1 MLRRVRACRSV
12 LVLGMLV
19 LSGCGWE
26 ETPADR
32 SAKREWDEERSV
44 MREMGD
50 PDGVAL
56 FRVESRGLDGS
67 RNVSKATAKY
77 YDRVV
82 AADLNSIQPKNDLL
96 VQLRVFRQLEG
107 LNLSST
113 PVTDQ
118 GLMHLQGNPKLRWLR
133 LSGTKVTD
141 AGLSNLRDLPHLR
154 TLQLCGMP
162 ITDAGLQH
170 IAVLPALEYLA
181 VGENLHITDKGLR
194 HLQSVRTLRKLY
206 LDGTGVTDAG
216 LVYLRDLRELEVLS
230 LEATH
235 VTDAGM
241 AQLEVLDKLKEM
253 ALPKSVSKSTVA
265 AWKQKRPNIEIDT
278 PWATRFHGLTQE
290 GRFIGSIEMVNSSG
304 RRVTEAEVR
313 YGEGSI
319 LTFAGTMQ
327 ASGGGTVAAEGE
339 RLPASCTVH
348 WQTEEGRE
356 VDVKVDLRKIIATP
370 FEGDLVFEI
379 LPKEEARVFARKDD
393 HWSPP
398 HDR

>member
-1 MLRRVRACRSV
+1 MQRLGGYSRVR
-12 LVLGMLV
+12 
-19 LSGCGWE
+19 
-26 ETPADR
+26 
-32 SAKREWDEERSV
+32 
-44 MREMGD
+44 
-50 PDGVAL
+50 
-56 FRVESRGLDGS
+56 FRVEPRGLDAS
-67 RNVSKATAKY
+67 RIVPDAIAKY
-77 YDRVV
+77 YERVV
-82 AADLNSIQPKNDLL
+82 AADMSTIRAKNEHLPHL
-96 VQLRVFRQLEG
+96 KSFKQLEG
-107 LNLSST
+107 LY
-113 PVTDQ
+113 
-118 GLMHLQGNPKLRWLR
+118 
-133 LSGTKVTD
+133 LSGTGVTAAGLVHLQALSTLKWVILSGTAVTD
-141 AGLSNLRDLPHLR
+141 DGLANLRTLAHLR
-154 TLQLCGMP
+154 TLHLCGMP

-181 VGENLHITDKGLR
+181 VGSNLNITDKGLK

-278 PWATRFHGLTQE
+278 PWATRFRGLTQE

-327 ASGGGTVAAEGE
+327 ASGGGSVAAEGE

-356 VDVKVDLRKIIATP
+356 VDVNVDLRKIIATP